1 MKRISI
7 RMRVTLWFTALMSL
21 LALLVLVFLYLAGQ
35 SSVKT
40 GLRNQLVNTII
51 SSLDEIEYEDG
62 KIEPDAD
69 LDYFI
74 GGVYL
79 SIYDAEGRLLYG
91 RIPSAYNGI
100 LPFRDQTLQTF
111 SENGLDWS
119 IYDVEC
125 EVSGYGPVWVRGILS
140 SEGASSAFS
149 LLFHLACLALPVLVL
164 LAAFGGYHLIHQAF
178 LPVRRIT
185 ESAEQIGSGND
196 LSLRIGLRS
205 EESQDEIYRLA
216 ETFDRMFE
224 RLEDSFSRE
233 KQFTAD
239 ASHEL
244 RTPLSVILSQCDF
257 SLSGEQTEEE
267 YIHALETVQTQ
278 ARKMSA
284 LISQLLTLAR
294 ADRGQ
299 DRILRE
305 TLDLSGLAEM
315 VALQIAEP
323 AEQKSI
329 AVHTEIVPGL
339 TVQGDETMLMRLLFN
354 LMENGIKYGREGGNL
369 WLSLK
374 PCGNAACGTVR
385 DDGIGITPEQLPKIW
400 NRFYQAEPSRSASR
414 DGVGLGLSMA
424 QYIVQAHGGTISAE
438 SEPGVGSVFTF
449 RIPASEK
456 NQKKL

>member
-1 MKRISI
+1 MKRLSI
-7 RMRVTLWFTALMSL
+7 RMRVTMWFTAMMSL
-21 LALLVLVFLYLAGQ
+21 LALLVLIFLYLAGQ
-35 SSVKT
+35 SSVRN
-40 GLRNQLVNTII
+40 GLRNQLVNTIMT
-51 SSLDEIEYEDG
+51 SLDEIEYEDG
-62 KIEPDAD
+62 MIEPDDD

-100 LPFRDQTLQTF
+100 VPFRDQNLQSF
-111 SENGLDWS
+111 SESGIDWS
-119 IYDVEC
+119 IYDVKYQIT
-125 EVSGYGPVWVRGILS
+125 GYGPVWVRGILS

-149 LLFHLACLALPVLVL
+149 LLFRLACLALPVLVL
-164 LAAFGGYHLIHQAF
+164 LAAFGGYYLIHRAF

-185 ESAEQIGSGND
+185 ESAEKIGSGND
-196 LSLRIGLRS
+196 LSLRIGLGS
-205 EESQDEIYRLA
+205 EESKDEIYRLA
-216 ETFDRMFE
+216 ETFDRMFD
-224 RLEDSFSRE
+224 RLEDSFARE
-233 KQFTAD
+233 KQFTSD

-244 RTPLSVILSQCDF
+244 RTPLSVILSQCDY
-257 SLSGEQTEEE
+257 SLSGEQTGEE
-267 YIHALETVQTQ
+267 YVQALETVQAQ

-315 VALQIAEP
+315 VALQIEELAD
-323 AEQKSI
+323 QKSI
-329 AVHTEIVPGL
+329 AVHTEIAPGL

-354 LMENGIKYGREGGNL
+354 LMENGIKYGKAGGNL
-369 WLSLK
+369 WLSLEQR
-374 PCGNAACGTVR
+374 GNTVCGTVR

-400 NRFYQAEPSRSASR
+400 NRFYQAEPSRSVSR
-414 DGVGLGLSMA
+414 DGVGLGLSMV

-438 SEPGVGSVFTF
+438 SEMGIGSVFF
-449 RIPASEK
+449 FCLPASGKTQK
-456 NQKKL
+456 NF